1 MRTFN
6 YLKDYNL
13 SLIKGDTA
21 LAQQIE
27 DYLKNRAIA
36 DEKLR
41 QKKLAKLEGRAYQE
55 EELNDEDIQDFS
67 DNISI
72 QKEEDNK
79 LYYGLEDNEE

>member
-1 MRTFN
+1 M
-6 YLKDYNL
+6 
-13 SLIKGDTA
+13 IKGDTA

-41 QKKLAKLEGRAYQE
+41 QKKLAKLEGKVYQE